1 MFVDQVT
8 VTLKAGRGGDGCV
21 SFRREARVPKG
32 GPDGG
37 HGGDGGSI
45 TILADRN
52 ISSLAYFRFHPAIKA
67 KNGAP
72 GEGGNRQGKRGLDVR
87 MDVPVGTVVRDAE
100 DGAVLA
106 DLTAHGRSCVAARGG
121 RGGRGN
127 ASYATATHQAPREW
141 QPGRP
146 GEEKRLFLEL
156 KLIADVGL
164 VGFPNAG
171 KSTLISRVSAA
182 RPLIADYPFTTL
194 APNLGVVDI
203 GEYRS
208 FVIADIPG
216 LIEGAHRGQGL
227 GIRFLRHIERTKLL
241 VHVIDVSP
249 YSGRDPLEDYRVIMK
264 ELEAFS
270 PEVAA
275 RPQILAANKIDQLGG
290 DKTRLVRLKRMAAR
304 RKVPLYAISALKRE
318 GLKPLVEGVARALAE
333 LEEAGRGGT
342 PPAKGPGGRS

>member
-1 MFVDQVT
+1 LFVDQVT

-37 HGGDGGSI
+37 RGGDGGSI
-45 TILADRN
+45 VFYADEN
-52 ISSLAYFRFHPAIKA
+52 ISSLAYFRFHPIAKA

-72 GEGGNRQGKRGLDVR
+72 GEGGNRQGKRGADVR
-87 MDVPVGTVVRDAE
+87 LVVPVGTVVREKDG
-100 DGAVLA
+100 GAVLF
-106 DLTAHGRSCVAARGG
+106 DLTAHGQSGVAARGG
-121 RGGRGN
+121 KGGRGN
-127 ASYATATHQAPREW
+127 ASYATSTHQTPREW

-146 GEEKRLFLEL
+146 GEEKELFLEL

-171 KSTLISRVSAA
+171 KSTLISRLSAA

-194 APNLGVVDI
+194 SPNLGVVDL

-208 FVIADIPG
+208 FVVADIPG

-227 GIRFLRHIERTKLL
+227 GIRFLRHIERTKVL
-241 VHVIDVSP
+241 VHVVDVSP
-249 YSGRDPLEDYRVIMK
+249 YSGRDPLDDHRIIMK

-275 RPQILAANKIDQLGG
+275 RPLVVAANKIDTLGQ
-290 DKTRLVRLKRMAAR
+290 DRSRLLRLRRMAAR
-304 RKVPLYAISALKRE
+304 QKIPFFAISALKSE
-318 GLKPLVEGVARALAE
+318 GLKPLVATLARE
-333 LEEAGRGGT
+333 LDRIGEKIGKDEV
-342 PPAKGPGGRS
+342 

>member
-1 MFVDQVT
+1 LFVDQVT
-8 VTLKAGRGGDGCV
+8 ITLKAGRGGDGCV
-21 SFRREARVPKG
+21 SFRRESRVPKG

-45 TILADRN
+45 IFTADEN
-52 ISSLAYFRFHPAIKA
+52 ISSLAYFRFHPIIKA

-72 GEGGNRQGKRGLDVR
+72 GEGGNRTGRRGPEVR
-87 MDVPVGTVVRDAE
+87 LGVPVGTVVKDA
-100 DGAVLA
+100 DGGAVLA
-106 DLTAHGRSCVAARGG
+106 DLAAHGQTYIAARGG

-127 ASYATATHQAPREW
+127 ASYATSTHQTPREW

-146 GEEKRLFLEL
+146 GEEKPLFLEL

-171 KSTLISRVSAA
+171 KSTLISRISAA
-182 RPLIADYPFTTL
+182 RPLIAEYPFTTL

-208 FVIADIPG
+208 FVVADIPG

-227 GIRFLRHIERTKLL
+227 GIRFLRHIERTKVLI
-241 VHVIDVSP
+241 HVVDISP
-249 YSGRDPLEDYRVIMK
+249 YSGRDPLDDYKVIMK

-270 PEVAA
+270 PEVAS
-275 RPQILAANKIDQLGG
+275 RPQILAVNKIDLLGA
-290 DKTRLVRLKRMAAR
+290 DKTRLARLKRLAG
-304 RKVPLYAISALKRE
+304 RKKIPLFAISALKRD
-318 GLKPLVEGVARALAE
+318 GLRPLVETAARMLAAGSEPEGDEARAS
-333 LEEAGRGGT
+333 AGRR
-342 PPAKGPGGRS
+342 GRP

>member
-1 MFVDQVT
+1 LFVDQLT

-21 SFRREARVPKG
+21 SFRREYRVPKG

-37 HGGDGGSI
+37 RGGDGGSI
-45 TILADRN
+45 SFVADEN
-52 ISSLAYFRFHPAIKA
+52 ISSLAYFRFHPIQKA

-72 GEGGNRQGKRGLDVR
+72 GEGGNRQGKRGADVR
-87 MDVPVGTVVRDAE
+87 LGVPVGTVVKDK
-100 DGAVLA
+100 DGGVVLF
-106 DLTAHGRSCVAARGG
+106 DLIEHGQVGVAARGG
-121 RGGRGN
+121 KGGRGN
-127 ASYATATHQAPREW
+127 ASYATSTHQTPREW

-146 GEEKRLFLEL
+146 GEEKELFLEL

-171 KSTLISRVSAA
+171 KSTLISRISAA

-194 APNLGVVDI
+194 APNLGVVDV

-208 FVIADIPG
+208 FVVADIPG
-216 LIEGAHRGQGL
+216 LIGGAHLGQGL

-241 VHVIDVSP
+241 VHIIDVSP

-275 RPQILAANKIDQLGG
+275 RPQVLAANKIDLLGD
-290 DKTRLVRLKRMAAR
+290 DKTRLLRLRRMAAR
-304 RKVPLYAISALKRE
+304 KKIPFFAISALKRE
-318 GLKPLVEGVARALAE
+318 GLKPLVVALTRSLDRLAE
-333 LEEAGRGGT
+333 T
-342 PPAKGPGGRS
+342 AKDGAA